1 MRPIATKRG
10 GSGGGGATSSRAPG
24 VVECGHRPGTEAGPD
39 GGRVRR
45 WHQGQSATKRGDAEV
60 EEAVQQARGYIFY
73 FFMHKEGMIMH
84 LVHQLRAPI
93 AAERGGGGGGGA
105 MGSWV
110 PRAV

>member
-1 MRPIATKRG
+1 M
-10 GSGGGGATSSRAPG
+10 SSRAPG

-45 WHQGQSATKRGDAEV
+45 WHQGQSVTKRGDAEV
-60 EEAVQQARGYIFY
+60 EEALQQARGYIFY